1 MKFTSNNAKN
11 TIKHLGMFD
20 IEEIELGEKLG
31 SGAFSHVYEVKSF
44 QHCTSERN
52 CKIKCSH
59 QQAREQMTQSAE
71 DGGRYAIKF
80 LKKMLLKGNKYQFG
94 IAARNLEEEARV
106 LSSLDHPNILKIRGW
121 AANGPKAYI
130 DTKRHDGYF
139 LLMDRLEKTLST
151 RIEEWKSL
159 IDPTED
165 NQEMRKNMLLEQL
178 KLALD
183 IASALEYLHDK
194 GYIFRDLKPDN
205 IGMDSRSRGKLFD
218 FGLARAMPKGNM
230 DKTFEMSGK
239 IGTARYMAPEVY
251 KHMAYNTK
259 ADVYS
264 FAHVLWEMLSLTKP
278 YEHYSKTMHRKE
290 TVQKGVR
297 PDLDPTWSSGIQ
309 KLLTKSWHCEI
320 AERPTMKEVRTT
332 LEIEIAELQEQ
343 RRTPEKQNA
352 RRLSRQTSLASAA
365 A

>member
-1 MKFTSNNAKN
+1 MRFTRNNTQNDIKKFA
-11 TIKHLGMFD
+11 LFD
-20 IEEIELGEKLG
+20 IDEVELGKKLG
-31 SGAFSHVYEVKSF
+31 CGGFSNVYQVKSF
-44 QHCTSERN
+44 QPNNLRN
-52 CKIKCSH
+52 RRIKRSH
-59 QQAREQMTQSAE
+59 QEAREHLEQSNN
-71 DGGRYAIKF
+71 GQYAIKF
-80 LKKMLLKGNKYQFG
+80 LKAEMLDNMERFD
-94 IAARNLEEEARV
+94 AAAIDLETEATI
-106 LSSLDHPNILKIRGW
+106 LSRLDHENILKLRGW
-121 AANGPKAYI
+121 AANGPKAYGNM
-130 DTKRHDGYF
+130 KRHDGYF